1 MVLVGSVTCSIVTRR
16 DDHVQRI
23 LLNPDIAFADNSDV
37 QPHQL
42 QYFVAIAET
51 GSFTAGAQRA
61 RVVQSAA
68 STAVR
73 QLERELGCALFIRS
87 RRISLTPAGEAL
99 LPRARDV
106 LAALEAATA
115 AVAATH
121 GQVTGTVSL
130 GMMTRFARFDLA
142 SRLASFRRAYPEVV
156 VHARQPTTGSRG
168 SLEAVR
174 CGNLDLALVSTA
186 TEKFPGVHLHYL
198 DSEPLVFVCHHAHA
212 LAATGAVRLAQIAH
226 ETFVDSPVGWGNRA
240 VADAAFAAAGLR
252 RTVHTETTDLT
263 LGQALVREQL
273 GVMFA
278 PASAVSDDPQLAALD
293 VDPPLTWTVQ
303 LARSATRPLS
313 AAAAAL
319 AAELERGGP
328 ARRRRMA

>member
-1 MVLVGSVTCSIVTRR
+1 MLIVTSRCDR
-16 DDHVQRI
+16 VQRI
-23 LLNPDIAFADNSDV
+23 LPNPDITIADNSGV

-42 QYFVAIAET
+42 RYFVAIAET

-73 QLERELGCALFIRS
+73 QLERELGCALFVRG
-87 RRISLTPAGEAL
+87 RRITLTPAGEAL

-106 LAALEAATA
+106 LAALGAAAA

-121 GQVTGTVSL
+121 GQVTGTVHL
-130 GMMTRFARFDLA
+130 GMMTHLARFDLA
-142 SRLASFRRAYPEVV
+142 GRLASFRRAHPEVV

-174 CGNLDLALVSTA
+174 YGDLDLALASTA
-186 TEKFPGVHLHYL
+186 TETFPGVDMHYL
-198 DSEPLVFVCHHAHA
+198 DSEPLLFVCHRSHA
-212 LAATGAVRLAQIAH
+212 LAATGAVRLAQVAH
-226 ETFVDSPVGWGNRA
+226 ETFIDSPVGWGNRA
-240 VADAAFAAAGLR
+240 VADAAVAAAGLR

-273 GVMFA
+273 GVMFV

-293 VDPPLTWTVQ
+293 VEPPLTWTVQ

-319 AAELERGGP
+319 ATELERDDTP
-328 ARRRRMA
+328 RAHVTR

>member
-1 MVLVGSVTCSIVTRR
+1 MIVTSPDNR
-16 DDHVQRI
+16 VQRI
-23 LLNPDIAFADNSDV
+23 LLNPDIAIFDNAVV

-42 QYFVAIAET
+42 QYFVAVAET

-73 QLERELGCALFIRS
+73 QLERELGCVLFIRS
-87 RRISLTPAGEAL
+87 RRITLTPAGEAL

-115 AVAATH
+115 AVAATQ

-130 GMMTRFARFDLA
+130 GMMTHVAGFDLA
-142 SRLASFRRAYPEVV
+142 SRLASFRRAYPAVV
-156 VHARQPTTGSRG
+156 VHARQPATGSRG

-174 CGNLDLALVSTA
+174 GGDLDLALVSTA
-186 TEKFPGVHLHYL
+186 GETFPGVHMLYL
-198 DSEPLVFVCHHAHA
+198 DSEPLLFVCHRTHA
-212 LAATGAVRLAQIAH
+212 LAAAGAVRLAQTAH
-226 ETFVDSPVGWGNRA
+226 ETFIDSPVGWGNRA
-240 VADAAFAAAGLR
+240 VVDAAVAAAGLR
-252 RTVHTETTDLT
+252 RTVHTETTDLA

-273 GVMFA
+273 GVMFV
-278 PASAVSDDPQLAALD
+278 PASAVSDEPQLAALD

-303 LARSATRPLS
+303 LARSATRPLT
-313 AAAAAL
+313 AAAAAI
-319 AAELERGGP
+319 G
-328 ARRRRMA
+328 